1 MLSPW
6 HSPAAARSES
16 VRARR
21 FTIATNTQGLT
32 MIRKA
37 MLQSGRVNRLR
48 MLLLAG
54 TILLPACSNSLED
67 HPPLYPVKGKVTLD
81 GKPMASGTIIF
92 EYSGDGADAP
102 KGAGGGP
109 FRVTSKIKDGTF
121 NLVGYAGSE
130 GMPAGNYKV
139 GISTTQG
146 RSEDNLFGREVVLPK
161 EGKSAVSVSQ
171 YADPK
176 TSGLTSR
183 VSKDEPN
190 EPVFDLK

>member
-1 MLSPW
+1 
-6 HSPAAARSES
+6 
-16 VRARR
+16 
-21 FTIATNTQGLT
+21 

-37 MLQSGRVNRLR
+37 MLQSGRVNSLR
-48 MLLLAG
+48 MSLLAG
-54 TILLPACSNSLED
+54 TILLSACNNSLED
-67 HPPLYPVKGKVTLD
+67 HPPLYPVKGKVILD
-81 GKPMASGTIIF
+81 GKPMASGSIIF

-109 FRVTSKIKDGTF
+109 FRVTSRIKDGTF
-121 NLVGYAGSE
+121 SLVGYAGSE

-139 GISTTQG
+139 GISTSQG
-146 RSEDNLFGREVVLPK
+146 RSEDNLFGRDVVVPK
-161 EGKSAVSVSQ
+161 KGKSAESFSR

-176 TSGLTSR
+176 TSGLSSR